1 MHIVDMYNKNF
12 YDCTIFQNKRKKNS
26 DFLANYGAQDE
37 NVITWSLPFKIL
49 FPHC

>member
-1 MHIVDMYNKNF
+1 MTALFSETM
-12 YDCTIFQNKRKKNS
+12 RGGNS
-26 DFLANYGAQDE
+26 DAFANYCAQDE

>member
-1 MHIVDMYNKNF
+1 MSALFSK
-12 YDCTIFQNKRKKNS
+12 TKEKGT
-26 DFLANYGAQDE
+26 LANYGAQDE